1 MLEYQAPEYQTNSPP
16 PTHLHGCGTTYVG
29 ILALTT
35 QFTSGSSFSNFG
47 VLPVTPLPTGTPGA
61 PGVVG
66 GVKAGLRID
75 GGTFPLPISPNA
87 SDSFP
92 DIGDSVGEA
101 CAGGCT

>member
-1 MLEYQAPEYQTNSPP
+1 MLDTKLPNQTNSP
-16 PTHLHGCGTTYVG
+16 TTTSTAGTTYVG

-47 VLPVTPLPTGTPGA
+47 ALPVTSLPTGTPGA

-75 GGTFPLPISPNA
+75 GGTFPLPMSPSV
-87 SDSFP
+87 SDSLL